1 MINNISLK
9 NFRLFEDINLN
20 TNNSLIILSGKNA
33 TGKTSILE
41 SIYLCST
48 SKSHRTDNL
57 DNLILNNKDFS
68 ICEIKSDKKY
78 RMVLS
83 KDGKRFF
90 INKQEIKKISDFIG
104 NLNVVMFSPNDL
116 NLINGSK
123 NNRRH
128 L

>member
-20 TNNSLIILSGKNA
+20 TNNSLVILSGKNA

-48 SKSHRTDNL
+48 SKSHRTDDL

-83 KDGKRFF
+83 KDGKKLFIRLKLLFF
-90 INKQEIKKISDFIG
+90 FSIFVPPTIN
-104 NLNVVMFSPNDL
+104 
-116 NLINGSK
+116 
-123 NNRRH
+123 
-128 L
+128 